1 MYKFNA
7 DKIAIVLWVSISIIG
22 VAHPHTMD
30 QRGCTSLRP
39 YSNYSVQAAEE
50 QARSSLELL
59 CVFVCSQKRQQV
71 EAGQCQNI
79 SLLRKIPFMGSK
91 NRLSIQLIK

>member
-39 YSNYSVQAAEE
+39 YSNYSVQAA
-50 QARSSLELL
+50 
-59 CVFVCSQKRQQV
+59 
-71 EAGQCQNI
+71 
-79 SLLRKIPFMGSK
+79 
-91 NRLSIQLIK
+91 